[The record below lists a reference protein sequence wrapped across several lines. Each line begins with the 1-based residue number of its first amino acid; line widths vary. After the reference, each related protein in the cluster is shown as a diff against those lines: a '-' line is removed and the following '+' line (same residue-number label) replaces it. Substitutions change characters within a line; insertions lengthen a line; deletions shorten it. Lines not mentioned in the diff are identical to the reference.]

1 MRPLIKPF
9 YALESK
15 GEKIVFVGDL
25 AHVAAVQFPPP
36 SVTIIE
42 YPHCQSSDLWRP
54 VLAMKHVA
62 TGRLCN
68 ILV

>member
-25 AHVAAVQFPPP
+25 VHVAAVQFPQL
-36 SVTIIE
+36 SVTII
-42 YPHCQSSDLWRP
+42 
-54 VLAMKHVA
+54 
-62 TGRLCN
+62 
-68 ILV
+68 